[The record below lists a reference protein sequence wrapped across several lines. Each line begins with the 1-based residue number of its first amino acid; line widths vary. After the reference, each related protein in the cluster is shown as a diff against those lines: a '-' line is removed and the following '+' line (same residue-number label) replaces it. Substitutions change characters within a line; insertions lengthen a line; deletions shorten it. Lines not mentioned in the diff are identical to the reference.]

1 MIKFIINSVVG
12 RAHCLRLVP
21 LLVKPPG
28 ALDYY
33 DPGFVSGFYS
43 AGFVTGF
50 YAGWFVLNAKPVA
63 VLSFSAGAAGFL
75 AV

>member
-1 MIKFIINSVVG
+1 
-12 RAHCLRLVP
+12 VP

-63 VLSFSAGAAGFL
+63 LLSFSA
-75 AV
+75 